1 MPTLTR
7 EEILAVSAAGPEA
20 VVAVVESLLAH
31 IARQEEQIGA
41 LTARVTALEA
51 RLAKDSHNSSKPPAS
66 DGLTKRTKSLR
77 APTGKKPGGQPGH
90 PGATLRLADRP
101 DALIVHAPPTCRG
114 CGASLAGVPACRQER
129 RQLHELPPLQLVVS
143 EHQTFAK
150 VCPRCLTL
158 TAAAFPAGL
167 SQPVQYGPAARR
179 LRSSFR
185 DTKFFPFPVPTNFLP
200 ILFAASSPK

>member
-7 EEILAVSAAGPEA
+7 EEILAVYAAGPEA

-90 PGATLRLADRP
+90 PGQTLRMVADPDHTVPHFP
-101 DALIVHAPPTCRG
+101 DACPC
-114 CGASLAGVPACRQER
+114 CGEELASVPAW
-129 RQLHELPPLQLVVS
+129 S
-143 EHQTFAK
+143 
-150 VCPRCLTL
+150 
-158 TAAAFPAGL
+158 
-167 SQPVQYGPAARR
+167 
-179 LRSSFR
+179 
-185 DTKFFPFPVPTNFLP
+185 
-200 ILFAASSPK
+200 